1 MDRVRAAY
9 RATRRALPFLLR
21 GLVSSAVA
29 LVLLIRVLLVA
40 AFTLVGVGWL
50 AIPSTVRAV
59 RRWAG
64 DERHRVATYT
74 GRPVPRPYT
83 SPDPPRTTDE
93 ATPDAPGPDAAPK
106 VATRTLLA
114 DPATWRDVAWVLFHG
129 LTGLVV
135 GVVAVLLPLSV
146 VNAAV
151 VPIYWSAMPADDPVQ
166 SPYPVTSWAGALGML
181 PLGFGWL
188 VLTLTLVPLL
198 ARWQA
203 GVAGKLL
210 RPTKDARLSERVTEL
225 TATRAAALEAHGA
238 ELRRIE
244 RDLHDGTQNRLM
256 GVIMHLGIAERA
268 LRRDPTSALPLLLQA
283 QNQAGDA
290 LTELRDV
297 VRTIYPPVLAERGL
311 DGALAALAARCAIPC
326 TLRVDRLRRLPAAL
340 EAAAYFVVAEALTN
354 ASKHSGADH
363 VDVTLTLRPP
373 AVRGDEETLV
383 IQVRD
388 DGHGGAD
395 ESGGSGLAG
404 IRRRVAA
411 FDGHTS
417 VTSPLGGPTMV
428 EAVIPCAS

>member
-1 MDRVRAAY
+1 MDRVRSAY

-21 GLVSSAVA
+21 GLVSAAVA

-40 AFTLVGVGWL
+40 AFTLIGVGWL

-64 DERHRVATYT
+64 DERHRVAAYT
-74 GRPVPRPYT
+74 GRPVPAPYPP
-83 SPDPPRTTDE
+83 PDDT
-93 ATPDAPGPDAAPK
+93 GS
-106 VATRTLLA
+106 VSTRTLVA

-135 GVVAVLLPLSV
+135 GVGAVLLPLSV

-181 PLGFGWL
+181 PLGLGWL
-188 VLTLTLVPLL
+188 VLTLVLVPLL

-203 GVAGKLL
+203 GVAGQLL
-210 RPTKDARLSERVTEL
+210 RPTKDAQLSERVTEL

-256 GVIMHLGIAERA
+256 GVIMNLGIAERA
-268 LRRDPTSALPLLLQA
+268 LRRDPTSALPMLLQA
-283 QNQAGDA
+283 QNQATDA

-326 TLRVDRLRRLPAAL
+326 TLRVDGLRRLPAAV

-363 VDVTLTLRPP
+363 VGVTVTLRPP

-383 IQVRD
+383 IEVRD

-411 FDGHTS
+411 FDGQTS
-417 VTSPLGGPTMV
+417 VTSPLGGPTVV